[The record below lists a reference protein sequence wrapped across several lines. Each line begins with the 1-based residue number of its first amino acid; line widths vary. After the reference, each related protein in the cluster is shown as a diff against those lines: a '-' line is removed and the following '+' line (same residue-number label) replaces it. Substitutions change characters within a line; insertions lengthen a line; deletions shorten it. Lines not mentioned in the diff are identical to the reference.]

1 MNTVSKSIKRLRLQN
16 NMTQD
21 QLAEKMYVT
30 RQTISNWE
38 TEKAQ
43 PDLET
48 LTSLAEVFN
57 TDIYDLIYG
66 WPSGGYKKFQSKY
79 IATAGICLSG
89 ILIIKIIC
97 DYLTDVLPRSY
108 FRWQHIVDTLIPAIE
123 YSLICILIGMM
134 MASIVSLWVD
144 TNLEDKKRIGVTG
157 VIAIAPMILILLEI
171 VIALMKCSFSGL
183 LFYSLFQHVHW
194 LGYLLLL
201 FPIASGICLF
211 VYFNRPDVKTNSR
224 N

>member
-43 PDLET
+43 PDLDT

-66 WPSGGYKKFQSKY
+66 WPNGGYKKFQSKY
-79 IATAGICLSG
+79 IATAGTCLSG
-89 ILIIKIIC
+89 ILIIKITC

-123 YSLICILIGMM
+123 YSLMSILIGMM

-144 TNLEDKKRIGVTG
+144 THREDRKRIGVIG
-157 VIAIAPMILILLEI
+157 VITIAPMILILLEI
-171 VIALMKCSFSGL
+171 VIALIKRSFSGL
-183 LFYSLFQHVHW
+183 FFFSLFQHVHW
-194 LGYLLLL
+194 VGYLLFI
-201 FPIASGICLF
+201 FPVVSGICLF
-211 VYFNRPDVKTNSR
+211 LCFNRIKMKTNIR